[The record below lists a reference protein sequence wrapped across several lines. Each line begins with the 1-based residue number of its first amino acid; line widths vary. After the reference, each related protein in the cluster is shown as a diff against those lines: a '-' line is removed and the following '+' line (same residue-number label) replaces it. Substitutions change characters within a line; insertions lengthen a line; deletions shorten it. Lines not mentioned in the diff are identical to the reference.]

1 MERLNN
7 IDNKELRRVQALHG
21 ERSLTIVLP
30 KMLAGQLGIVKGDYL
45 MYLIEGNRL
54 IMEKV
59 QT

>member
-21 ERSLTIVLP
+21 ERILTIVLP
-30 KMLAGQLGIVKGDYL
+30 KTLAGQLGIVKGDYL
-45 MYLIEGNRL
+45 KYLVEGNRL

>member
-7 IDNKELRRVQALHG
+7 IDNKELRRFMVK
-21 ERSLTIVLP
+21 EVSP
-30 KMLAGQLGIVKGDYL
+30 SLAGQLGIVKGDYL